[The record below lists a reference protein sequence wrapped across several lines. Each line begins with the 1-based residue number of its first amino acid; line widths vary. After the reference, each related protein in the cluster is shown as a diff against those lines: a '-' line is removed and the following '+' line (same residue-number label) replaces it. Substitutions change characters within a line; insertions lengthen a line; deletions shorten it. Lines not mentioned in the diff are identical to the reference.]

1 MPEAKEAQTNLQIP
15 VNYQEWS
22 LPGQRF
28 ALTLTPENPSG
39 SPGAYRATFALH
51 RPGYPL
57 NTGQNAFA
65 AELLEGDS
73 YLKLKDSANLK
84 LEVRMGGSSS
94 APLHA
99 ITSRN
104 SRGFV
109 AKFETDPFQA
119 RDLADARRIA
129 FRTLAPLLSLWS
141 IECNIPMSIYRTDVI
156 EQATSSRSTDVV
168 APFSELEFNPSA
180 PPADRVELKLRGYA
194 SLYRESLNSN
204 SPAYSFLCL
213 YRILE
218 GLMTDRDQRGREAIE
233 KSKTASSCRTWFVP
247 HTEPQFVGEL
257 PMPGGFPIRRVQ
269 DRVLD
274 DAVRHA
280 LLPGSPLTNVH
291 HGT

>member
-1 MPEAKEAQTNLQIP
+1 MDKVGRNDPCPCRSGKKYKKCCGSQSATESRSRTRPDAAAPQRLPEAKEAQTNLQIP

-51 RPGYPL
+51 RPGCPL
-57 NTGQNAFA
+57 DTGQNAFA

-84 LEVRMGGSSS
+84 VEVRMGGSSS

-109 AKFETDPFQA
+109 AKFKTDPFQA

-141 IECNIPMSIYRTDVI
+141 IECNIPISIYRMDII

-168 APFSELEFNPSA
+168 APFPELEFNP
-180 PPADRVELKLRGYA
+180 PTNPVGLKFRGYA
-194 SLYRESLNSN
+194 KLYRESLRVCPR
-204 SPAYSFLCL
+204 SP
-213 YRILE
+213 
-218 GLMTDRDQRGREAIE
+218 
-233 KSKTASSCRTWFVP
+233 V
-247 HTEPQFVGEL
+247 
-257 PMPGGFPIRRVQ
+257 
-269 DRVLD
+269 
-274 DAVRHA
+274 
-280 LLPGSPLTNVH
+280 
-291 HGT
+291 